1 MRRGNCLKIERFE
14 DIVAWQKAKNLTLE
28 IYSVFNDCGD
38 FAFKDQIQ
46 RASVS
51 IMNNVAEGYERRS
64 NQEFKQFLY
73 IAKGS
78 CGEVRSMLILA
89 KELHKLNTNEAQK
102 LFLLSEEISKM
113 LSGLIKTL

>member
-1 MRRGNCLKIERFE
+1 MKIQRFE
-14 DIVAWQKAKNLTLE
+14 DIIAWQKAKRLTVN
-28 IYSVFNDCGD
+28 IYMLFQESRD
-38 FAFKDQIQ
+38 FGFRDQIQ

-51 IMNNVAEGYERRS
+51 IMNNIAEGFERRS
-64 NQEFKQFLY
+64 NNEFKHFLY

-89 KELHKLNTNEAQK
+89 TELHKIHKEESTK
-102 LFLLSEEISKM
+102 LIGLSEEISKI